1 MDTSKLFLDQIKARI
16 PDSSRNETKEPA
28 KEHKVNFDL
37 VKNIEAHLST
47 QDHLSLNELMRKVER
62 TILVR
67 ALSQFNGNQKN
78 VARFLGIKYTT
89 LHEKVKK
96 YNIRFQKTPIID

>member
-1 MDTSKLFLDQIKARI
+1 MDTSKLFINEIKARI
-16 PDSSRNETKEPA
+16 PDANPQEA
-28 KEHKVNFDL
+28 KESEKESKVNFDL

-47 QDHLSLNELMRKVER
+47 RDHLSLNELMRKVER

>member
-1 MDTSKLFLDQIKARI
+1 MDTSKLFLNQIKARI
-16 PDSSRNETKEPA
+16 PEANREKTKEPEKA
-28 KEHKVNFDL
+28 GKVNFDL
-37 VKNIEAHLST
+37 IENIEAHLSA
-47 QDHLSLNELMRKVER
+47 QNHLSLNELMRKVER